1 MYATTRREHDP
12 AFSHALLSSNAILFS
27 FLFEGLSRNYRI
39 SIRRR
44 ATSPNDVGYHLIPI
58 ITMRRLA
65 GLNTLVAL
73 LPISV
78 LAQATI
84 EGRVELPKSHSAPV
98 QAKRYE
104 IVTRGGVLSTE
115 PPLAVVY
122 LDGVFPR
129 PASPPV
135 EQVDQKDLTFIPAL
149 LPIQVGTKVEFPNLD
164 DTYHNIFSYSPAK
177 RFDLG
182 RYRPDER
189 PIPSEVFD
197 KPGLV
202 TLRCDIHEHMR
213 GLILV
218 LDTPYFVKTE
228 DDGRFR
234 LRGLPSGHYTLKA
247 WINSKTTRE
256 QSVELKNGETL
267 HVDFP

>member
-1 MYATTRREHDP
+1 MRWRWLISFE
-12 AFSHALLSSNAILFS
+12 AIC
-27 FLFEGLSRNYRI
+27 
-39 SIRRR
+39 
-44 ATSPNDVGYHLIPI
+44 T
-58 ITMRRLA
+58 
-65 GLNTLVAL
+65 L
-73 LPISV
+73 LPTSV
-78 LAQATI
+78 LAEAAV

-98 QAKRYE
+98 MAKRYE
-104 IVTRGGVLSTE
+104 IITRGGVLATQ

-122 LDGVFPR
+122 LDGPFEKPSSQ
-129 PASPPV
+129 PTKQIA
-135 EQVDQKDLTFIPAL
+135 QKDLAFVPPL
-149 LPIQVGTKVEFPNLD
+149 LPVQVGTRVEFPNLD
-164 DTYHNIFSYSPAK
+164 DIYHNIFSYSPAK

-218 LDTPYFVKTE
+218 LDSPYYVMTDAE
-228 DDGRFR
+228 GRFR
-234 LRGLPSGHYTLKA
+234 LRGLPSGHYALKA
-247 WINSKTTRE
+247 WVNSKTTRE
-256 QSVELKNGETL
+256 RPVDLKDGATL